1 MTFTRRPSAA
11 STAVALVLSAVAA
24 QAEEPKQLFI
34 YNWSDYIA
42 EDTIAN
48 FEAETGIDV
57 TYDVFDS
64 NEVLEA
70 KLLAGSSGY
79 DLVVPSATFMARQI
93 QAGVFMP
100 LDKAKLPNLAN
111 LDPAMMETVAA
122 NDPGNEHGVI
132 YMWGT
137 TGIGINVEMVAE
149 RLGEEIPRSWDL
161 VLDPEIA
168 AKLADCGITWLD
180 SAAEVMGPVL
190 NAIGRDP
197 TSKATEDF
205 EAAAE
210 AIMAV
215 RPHIR
220 YFHSS
225 QYVNDLANGDV
236 CVSVGWSGDVFIA
249 RDRAAEAD
257 NGVTVDYV
265 IPVEGTMTWFDMMGI
280 PADAPHPENAHLFL
294 DYLMRPEV
302 TAGITNYVWYANA
315 NTASLEMVDPEITA
329 DPAIFP
335 PQDVKDKLFP
345 AVVYGPREDRVLNR
359 LWTEI
364 KTGR

>member
-1 MTFTRRPSAA
+1 MTLQRALTAA
-11 STAVALVLSAVAA
+11 TAMAIALPAL
-24 QAEEPKQLFI
+24 AEEPKRLFI

-42 EDTIAN
+42 EDTIAG

-70 KLLAGSSGY
+70 KMLAGSSGY
-79 DLVVPSATFMARQI
+79 DLVVPSSTFMARQI
-93 QAGVFMP
+93 QAGVFLP
-100 LDKAKLPNLAN
+100 LDKSKLSNLGN
-111 LDPAMMETVAA
+111 LDGAMMETVAA
-122 NDPGNEHGVI
+122 HDPGNEHGII

-137 TGIGINVEMVAE
+137 TGIGINVDMVTE
-149 RLGEEIPRSWDL
+149 RLGEDFPRGWEL
-161 VLDPEIA
+161 ILDPANAE
-168 AKLADCGITWLD
+168 KLADCGITVLD
-180 SAAEVMGPVL
+180 SFSEIVGPVL
-190 NAIGRDP
+190 NYVGADP
-197 TSKATEDF
+197 ASKAAADF
-205 EAAAE
+205 EKAAE
-210 AIMAV
+210 ALTAI

-257 NGVTVDYV
+257 NGVTVDYI
-265 IPVEGTMTWFDMMGI
+265 IPEEGTISWFDMIGI
-280 PADAPHPENAHLFL
+280 PADAPHPQNAHLFL

-315 NTASLEMVDPEITA
+315 NTPSLELVDAEITS

-335 PQDVKDKLFP
+335 TEEVKAKLFAP
-345 AVVYGPREDRVLNR
+345 EVYGPREDRTLNR
-359 LWTEI
+359 LWTQL
-364 KTGR
+364 KTGQ